1 MAATA
6 APTLAKDAALEKS
19 VAYQPIELE
28 AAPTKI
34 MDYLSIQDPAG
45 VDWVT
50 DSEALAFLPAAA
62 IGDVTCAVQ
71 ATDRAVW
78 VGTKNGL
85 MRMDFN
91 EKDPRDMV
99 QYFAG
104 NRYLYNGDDHV
115 TGLAADDD
123 CGVWVRNA
131 AGSVHIRMPKMTLED
146 RTYLDVYKRQL

>member
-1 MAATA
+1 MKKQLGKQILSLALAGAMVTSMAATA

-91 EKDPRDMV
+91 EKD
-99 QYFAG
+99 
-104 NRYLYNGDDHV
+104 LS
-115 TGLAADDD
+115 LI
-123 CGVWVRNA
+123 
-131 AGSVHIRMPKMTLED
+131 HI
-146 RTYLDVYKRQL
+146 